1 MQKKNRDT
9 KVKRATQSSDRF
21 PESAIS
27 LIDLWELF
35 RSFVFTRENMYNKA

>member
-35 RSFVFTRENMYNKA
+35 RPFVFTREDMYNKA

>member
-1 MQKKNRDT
+1 MQKRNRDT

-35 RSFVFTRENMYNKA
+35 RPFVFIHEDMDNKA